1 MRDCPLS
8 KTVKILD
15 QRSCSSRPESQPSSK
30 IQKLLRSSCG
40 VEQGALFRPCVR
52 KRLSSPLRSW
62 LATVVILSGGSL
74 LILNEHSKTVKMQC
88 CLLRY
93 ANFFPLVDPPQSQ
106 NKPSGRLPCAPNGIV
121 PVDLGLSDPL
131 HHRSGLHVR

>member
-1 MRDCPLS
+1 MNDDASGNSDVWYKPFDGS
-8 KTVKILD
+8 TM
-15 QRSCSSRPESQPSSK
+15 QPARLISTERG
-30 IQKLLRSSCG
+30 LLRPG
-40 VEQGALFRPCVR
+40 DAR

-74 LILNEHSKTVKMQC
+74 LILNKHSKTVKMQC

-106 NKPSGRLPCAPNGIV
+106 NKPSGRLPCASNGIV
-121 PVDLGLSDPL
+121 PVDLGFFYPL